1 MRGPG
6 PATHAGRWVV
16 RPLLSRLSAA
26 SAVPPPFALPILC
39 GLAVLGAADPDV
51 AFRPAYAAF
60 AVTTGA
66 CWLLSATA
74 WVRVGPRGLL
84 WRHLGR
90 IRLIRWESVTGC
102 ATVWAEQGRK
112 QVRVV
117 AVECGSRTLVLLW
130 PTAWIGERNRRA
142 LVEAVRRRTV
152 PQVPSPR

>member
-1 MRGPG
+1 MRGPA
-6 PATHAGRWVV
+6 PTVGRWVV
-16 RPLLSRLSAA
+16 RPWLARASAA

-39 GLAVLGAADPDV
+39 CLAVLGAADPDV

-60 AVTTGA
+60 AGATGVA
-66 CWLLSATA
+66 WVLSATS
-74 WVRVGPRGLL
+74 WVRVGSGGLL

-90 IRLIRWESVTGC
+90 VRLIRWTSVSGC

-117 AVECGSRTLVLLW
+117 AVECGRDNLVLVW

-142 LVEAVRRRTV
+142 LVEAVRRRQRRAV
-152 PQVPSPR
+152 RSLG